1 MSEISGLTYTKEDD
15 FVATDDEE
23 AFKENKIEQHRVSGT
38 NSISPPWSSS
48 TRLDST
54 FFPRNSLRKSRSQI
68 LSGSDLEDGRKSR
81 KPDIERT
88 VALSKNSVL
97 QNAKRFKR

>member
-15 FVATDDEE
+15 FVASDEE
-23 AFKENKIEQHRVSGT
+23 EAYKDKNIEENRVLTT

-48 TRLDST
+48 TRLDSA
-54 FFPRNSLRKSRSQI
+54 FFPQNSMRKSRSQI

-81 KPDIERT
+81 KPNIERT
-88 VALSKNSVL
+88 VALTKNSFPL
-97 QNAKRFKR
+97 R